1 MANKT
6 KAESKT
12 EIVNNDEV
20 VETPVEKSTTETKV
34 IKENEEL
41 KATVAAMKAQ
51 MEEMQKM
58 FASMSSSASTVDK
71 KNERNITFTNLTK
84 GTLVLKGSSIW
95 AIEGQYSKRTFMER
109 EARLIVSNCGDL
121 IRSGAVYIDNED
133 FIEDNDLTEVY
144 RNLLTPEQIN
154 GLFNMRSDEAVM
166 LYKMASDAQKEII
179 NKNII
184 TKRLAGEYV
193 DGNIM
198 LQIGAIAGKD
208 FASIE
213 PEED

>member
-6 KAESKT
+6 KTENKT
-12 EIVNNDEV
+12 EAVNNDEN
-20 VETPVEKSTTETKV
+20 VETTVEKSTSTGFA
-34 IKENEEL
+34 KENEEL
-41 KATVAAMKAQ
+41 KATVAAMKTQ

-58 FASMSSSASTVDK
+58 FASMTSSAPSVDK

-95 AIEGQYSKRTFMER
+95 VIEGQYGKRTFMER

-154 GLFNMRSDEAVM
+154 GFFSMRSDEAVM
-166 LYKMASDAQKEII
+166 LYKMASDTQKEII

-198 LQIGAIAGKD
+198 LQIGALAGKD
-208 FASIE
+208 FMAIE
-213 PEED
+213 QEED